1 MGLHYRLEGNQA
13 TLQGIISESNKA
25 FFFFFLIY
33 FKQFKKD
40 IDEHQSLAENVLQE
54 GEILLQCLLDNTP
67 GEMLEALNLASLS
80 AAVQGPTYSLVRS
93 R

>member
-1 MGLHYRLEGNQA
+1 MKVTKL
-13 TLQGIISESNKA
+13 
-25 FFFFFLIY
+25 FFFLIY

-40 IDEHQSLAENVLQE
+40 IDEHQFLAENVLQE

-80 AAVQGPTYSLVRS
+80 AAVQAPHTHW
-93 R
+93 